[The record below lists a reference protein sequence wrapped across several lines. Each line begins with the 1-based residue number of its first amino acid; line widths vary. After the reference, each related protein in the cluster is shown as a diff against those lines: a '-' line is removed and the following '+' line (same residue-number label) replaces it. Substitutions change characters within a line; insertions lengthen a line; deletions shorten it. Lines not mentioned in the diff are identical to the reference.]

1 MSESPASK
9 STASKSPASKST
21 SASPTARYRPETRLV
36 HSGTIRSEFGETSE
50 ALFLTQ
56 GYVYDSAEQCE
67 ARFKGEDPGYIYSRY
82 SNPTIAMFERRMI
95 ELEGAEAARA
105 TATGMAAV
113 TTAVLAPLRAGDH
126 VVASRAMFGS
136 CRYVVEDLLPRYGI
150 ASTLVDGLDL
160 DQWRRAMRPNTRSL
174 FLESPTNPTLDV
186 LDIPAIA
193 EIAHAGGARLIV
205 DNVFATPIWQSPLA
219 LGADV
224 VVYSATKHID
234 GQGRCLGGVI
244 LSSEAF
250 IAEHIHNFM
259 RQTGPSM
266 SPFNAWVLLK
276 GLETLS
282 VRVRAQTETAAKVAD
297 ALATH
302 PKISRLLYP
311 GREDHPQAD
320 LVKRQMRA
328 GSTLV
333 GFEVKGG
340 KAGAFRCLNGLRISR
355 ISNNLGDAKSLVTH
369 PATTTHQRLKP
380 EARAELG
387 ISEGFIRFSA
397 GLEHADDLIEDLFAA
412 LERV

>member
-1 MSESPASK
+1 MSETKTPAATTSESK
-9 STASKSPASKST
+9 PQ
-21 SASPTARYRPETRLV
+21 SPTRNYRPETRLV
-36 HSGTIRSEFGETSE
+36 HSGTLRSQYGETSE

-56 GYVYDSAEQCE
+56 GFIYDTAEQCE
-67 ARFKGEDPGYIYSRY
+67 ARFTGADPGFLYSRF
-82 SNPTIAMFERRMI
+82 SNPTVSMFEQRMI

-113 TTAVLAPLRAGDH
+113 TTAILAPLKAGDH
-126 VVASRAMFGS
+126 VVAAKALFGS

-150 ASTLVDGLDL
+150 ESTLVDGHDL
-160 DQWRRAMRPNTRSL
+160 DQWQKAVRPNTKSC

-186 LDIPAIA
+186 VDIAA
-193 EIAHAGGARLIV
+193 VADIAHSVGARLIV
-205 DNVFATPIWQSPLA
+205 DNVFATPIWQSPLT

-234 GQGRCLGGVI
+234 GQGRCLGGII

-250 IAEHIHNFM
+250 IQEHIHTFL

-282 VRVRAQTETAAKVAD
+282 IRVKAQTETAGAIAD
-297 ALATH
+297 ALAKH
-302 PKISRLLYP
+302 PKISRLIYP
-311 GREDHPQAD
+311 GRADHPQAEI
-320 LVKRQMRA
+320 VSKQMRA
-328 GSTLV
+328 GSTLIA
-333 GFEVKGG
+333 FEVKGG
-340 KAGAFRCLNGLRISR
+340 KAAAFRTLNALKLAR
-355 ISNNLGDAKSLVTH
+355 ISNNLGDSKSIVTH
-369 PATTTHQRLKP
+369 PATTTHQRLTP

-397 GLEHADDLIEDLFAA
+397 GLEHRDDLIEDLTAA
-412 LERV
+412 LVKA

>member
-1 MSESPASK
+1 MSGSTHLK
-9 STASKSPASKST
+9 STAA
-21 SASPTARYRPETRLV
+21 TAHYRPETRLV
-36 HSGTIRSEFGETSE
+36 HAGTLRSEFGETSE
-50 ALFLTQ
+50 GLFLTQ
-56 GYVYDSAEQCE
+56 GYVYDTAEQCE
-67 ARFKGEDPGYIYSRY
+67 ARFKGEDPGFIYSRY
-82 SNPTIAMFERRMI
+82 SNPTISMFERRMI
-95 ELEGAEAARA
+95 ELEGAEACRS

-113 TTAVLAPLRAGDH
+113 TTAVLAPLKAGDH
-126 VVASRAMFGS
+126 VVASKQVFGS

-150 ASTLVDGLDL
+150 ETTMVNGLDL
-160 DQWRRAMRPNTRSL
+160 DEWKKAMRPNTRTF

-186 LDIPAIA
+186 LDIPGIA

-205 DNVFATPIWQSPLA
+205 DNVFATPIWQSPLS

-250 IAEHIHNFM
+250 IAEHLHNFM
-259 RQTGPSM
+259 RQTGPSL

-276 GLETLS
+276 GLETLA

-297 ALATH
+297 ALASH
-302 PKISRLLYP
+302 PKISRLVYP
-311 GREDHPQAD
+311 GRADHPQAE
-320 LVKRQMRA
+320 LVKKQMRA

-340 KAGAFRCLNGLRISR
+340 KAGAFRCLNALKLAK

-387 ISEGFIRFSA
+387 ISDGFIRFST
-397 GLEHADDLIEDLFAA
+397 GLEHADDLIEDLARA
-412 LERV
+412 LEKV